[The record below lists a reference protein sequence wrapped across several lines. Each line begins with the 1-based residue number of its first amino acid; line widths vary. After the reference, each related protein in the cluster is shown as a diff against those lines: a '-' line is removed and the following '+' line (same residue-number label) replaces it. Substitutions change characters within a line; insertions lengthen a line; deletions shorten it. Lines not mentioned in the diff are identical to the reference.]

1 MSLPGPELGAG
12 GRGGPGPEEP
22 RSADFRRSVAEGVRW
37 SAISLVAKQAG
48 RALIS
53 IVLARLIG
61 PRSYGIVG
69 QATVYI
75 MLTTFFLDGGFGAAF
90 IQKDKVDERDEASV
104 YWMTLA
110 ATTVMVLV
118 TLLIAPALAA
128 FFATPE
134 LTAVVRVLAV
144 DVALLGL
151 AGAPASVLTRRLR
164 FRALGL
170 AQVVGIVVGGTA
182 GIVAATMGA
191 EHWSLVVFSIVNDA
205 VVLALVATACGRP
218 PLRPSRR
225 SLARMW
231 SFGLSMTGAQFL
243 YYTMRIAD
251 NVLVGKFLGA
261 TALGF
266 YALSYRVLMLPQQTL
281 GYVVNRVSFPVFS
294 RLQDDREQMG
304 RYFLRATRLMAF
316 VSFPAMA
323 LVFAS
328 ARTAV
333 PLVFGDQW
341 RPAATTMQILA
352 VAGLMSSVQHL
363 VRPVL
368 YASGRQATAL
378 RVQSALTLTSVVAFA
393 VGLQWGIA
401 GVASAVAV
409 VLWSFGP
416 VLVHYA
422 GREAGISLADY
433 ARALRPAAAGSLA
446 LLAVFALTARAFAVV
461 DGPEGV
467 SLAVS
472 ILASGAAYL
481 LCLRALWPTQVAEGL
496 HALRMLTRPGTLAT
510 AMGKGGRQAAAGA
523 GAQEA

>member
-1 MSLPGPELGAG
+1 MAAEDPELA
-12 GRGGPGPEEP
+12 
-22 RSADFRRSVAEGVRW
+22 RSAGFRRSVAEGVRW

-53 IVLARLIG
+53 VVLARLIG

-90 IQKDKVDERDEASV
+90 IQKEKVDDRDEASV
-104 YWMTLA
+104 YWITLA
-110 ATTVMVLV
+110 ATAVMVLV

-134 LTAVVRVLAV
+134 LTAVVRVLAI

-170 AQVVGIVVGGTA
+170 AQVAGIVAGGTA

-191 EHWSLVVFSIVNDA
+191 QHWSLVIFSIVNDA
-205 VVLALVATACGRP
+205 VVLVLVAAACGRP

-225 SLARMW
+225 SLSRLW
-231 SFGLSMTGAQFL
+231 SFGLSVTGAQFL

-294 RLQDDREQMG
+294 RLQDDRQQMG

-328 ARTAV
+328 ARTGV
-333 PLVFGDQW
+333 PLVFGERW

-352 VAGLMSSVQHL
+352 IAGLMSSVQHL

-378 RVQSALTLTSVVAFA
+378 RIQSALTLTSVVAFA
-393 VGLQWGIA
+393 VGLRWGIA
-401 GVASAVAV
+401 GVATAVAV

-416 VLVHYA
+416 VLVRYA
-422 GREAGISLADY
+422 GREAGISLTDY
-433 ARALRPAAAGSLA
+433 ARALQPAATGCVA
-446 LLAVFALTARAFAVV
+446 LLAAFALVAWAFAVV
-461 DGPEGV
+461 DAPDAV
-467 SLAVS
+467 TLAGSTLV
-472 ILASGAAYL
+472 AGGAYL
-481 LCLRALWPTQVAEGL
+481 LCLRALWPTQLTEAF
-496 HALRMLTRPGTLAT
+496 HSLRMLGRPGTLAR
-510 AMGKGGRQAAAGA
+510 AMGRGRRGA
-523 GAQEA
+523 GGEAVPADRAR